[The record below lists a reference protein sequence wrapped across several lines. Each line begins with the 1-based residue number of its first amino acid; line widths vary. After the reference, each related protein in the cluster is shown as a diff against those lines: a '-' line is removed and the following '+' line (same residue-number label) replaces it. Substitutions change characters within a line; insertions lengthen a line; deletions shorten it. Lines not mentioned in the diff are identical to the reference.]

1 MSLTAPVT
9 FMKDH
14 DGTQGFYKEK
24 LSYEHQ
30 YNSRTDPNYPIRS
43 KVGNKP
49 HASYPIRSKA

>member
-1 MSLTAPVT
+1 
-9 FMKDH
+9 MKDH